1 MAGEK
6 LLSMLRMQ
14 TGVDGYYDW
23 QGGLVWLRME
33 AEPEAELLRAG
44 IGHFGGGHAT
54 LIRATDAERDAI
66 QVFEPQSP
74 ALATLTER
82 VRASFD
88 PTGLFNPGRMTG
100 PAMSARAA

>member
-44 IGHFGGGHAT
+44 I
-54 LIRATDAERDAI
+54 AI
-66 QVFEPQSP
+66 
-74 ALATLTER
+74 
-82 VRASFD
+82 
-88 PTGLFNPGRMTG
+88 
-100 PAMSARAA
+100 SAAGMRL